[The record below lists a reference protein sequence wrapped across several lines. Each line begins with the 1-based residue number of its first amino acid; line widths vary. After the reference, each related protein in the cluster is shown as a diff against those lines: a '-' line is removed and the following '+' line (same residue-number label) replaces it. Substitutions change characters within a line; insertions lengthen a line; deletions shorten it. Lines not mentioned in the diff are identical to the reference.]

1 MKFAKMCGPLQLY
14 VLMCLISFLIQLHN
28 LYTTK
33 SFSWVNAHKVH
44 LLLTLVFNFVVFVL
58 WGRVINSLCM
68 TQNKMIAW
76 ILLFFPLFIAL
87 VTTGLFLSGVFMQ
100 KVGDELDSLL

>member
-33 SFSWVNAHKVH
+33 SFSWINSHKIH
-44 LLLTLVFNFVVFVL
+44 LVLTLIFNIVVFIV
-58 WGRVINSLCM
+58 WGRVLNSLCM
-68 TQNKMIAW
+68 TQNKDLAW

-87 VTTGLFLSGVFMQ
+87 ITTGLFLSGVFLN
-100 KVGDELDSLL
+100 KVDEEIHHLL